1 MINRAITDKVLEAS
15 KKMPVI
21 TVTGPRQSG
30 KSTLVKKIFPEYN
43 YVNLEDIEKRNFAKE
58 DPKGFLKNVG
68 RKVVI
73 DEVQH
78 VPDLLS
84 YIQVDVDAHQA
95 ARNYVLTGSQNL
107 LLMEQVSQSLAGRT
121 SIFNLLPFSL
131 GELESTKYAFEDY
144 EDYIIKGFYP
154 RIYNENLD
162 ANSWLL
168 DYIRTYVERDV
179 RQLIN
184 LADEDTF
191 QQFLQ
196 ICAGRTGQIVN
207 LSDIGNLVGASY
219 QTIKRWISI
228 LKTSFIIY
236 TLRPYHKNYNKRVIK
251 SPKLY
256 FYDTGLACA
265 LMNIRSKE
273 ELNIHFAKGA
283 LFENFVITEM
293 MKKDFNQAKRGN
305 FYYWRNSSGN
315 EIDLLIDRGM
325 KIYPFEMKA
334 SRTVQPKFFKGLNY
348 FNEISENPA
357 SQSFLVYGGDEKQ
370 ERSYGN
376 VIGWKHLVGL
386 DI

>member
-1 MINRAITDKVLEAS
+1 MINRTITAKVLEAS

-21 TVTGPRQSG
+21 TITGPRQSG
-30 KSTLVKKIFPEYN
+30 KSTLVKKIFPEHN

-84 YIQVDVDAHQA
+84 YIQVDVDAHQEA
-95 ARNYVLTGSQNL
+95 GNYVLTGSQNL

-121 SIFNLLPFSL
+121 AIFNLLPFSL

-144 EDYIIKGFYP
+144 EDYIVKGFYP

-168 DYIRTYVERDV
+168 DYISTYVERDV

-207 LSDIGNLVGASY
+207 FSDIGNLVGASY

-334 SRTVQPKFFKGLNY
+334 SRTVQSKFSKGLNY
-348 FNEISENPA
+348 FNEISENPS
-357 SQSFLVYGGDEKQ
+357 SQSFLIYGGDEKQ

-376 VIGWKHLVGL
+376 VIGWKHLKGL